1 MSVNEI
7 WNDTDGPRGPWE
19 GEWRRQFEAFME
31 ACKRRMQREDEEFD
45 KTPEGRLR
53 KLLEYLCLVL
63 MLIFAGWGAFLLAR
77 LVF

>member
-1 MSVNEI
+1 M
-7 WNDTDGPRGPWE
+7 T
-19 GEWRRQFEAFME
+19 
-31 ACKRRMQREDEEFD
+31 KDE
-45 KTPEGRLR
+45 TPEGRLR